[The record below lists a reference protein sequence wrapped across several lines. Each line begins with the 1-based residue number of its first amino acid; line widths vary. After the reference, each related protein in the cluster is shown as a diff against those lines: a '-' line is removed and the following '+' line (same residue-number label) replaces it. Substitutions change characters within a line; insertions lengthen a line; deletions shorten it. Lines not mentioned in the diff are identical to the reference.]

1 MTALPVSVI
10 VVSRHRATALRL
22 CVLALQ
28 QQNHP
33 AVEVIVV
40 ADPAGIAAV
49 AGFGVKTVIFDE
61 ANISAA
67 RNAGLALAAA
77 PVVAFIDDDAVAE
90 PTWLSRVVAP
100 FADPKV
106 LAATGFVRGRNG
118 ISRQWGAAWVDR
130 RGADHPFDL
139 AEAGAVFDAGAGR
152 AIKTQGTNCAFR
164 RDAVLALGGFD
175 PAYRFYHDE
184 TDLNLRMMAR
194 TAVVPLAQVVH
205 GFAVSERRHANRVPR
220 SLVEIAA
227 SSAVFL
233 RRHAPEALDKTAYA
247 ALRAHQAERLA
258 HHQRA
263 GRIGRAGVA
272 GLMAGLADGWA
283 EGMARDLP
291 LLTPIAATR
300 TAFMPLAGVG
310 ARKGVVLTSRLWGRA
325 RAKAQ
330 AEAAV
335 RAGQIVT
342 LICISLTARP
352 HRLRF
357 TESGY
362 WLHEGGIFGRSDRDG
377 PRLRFGTLRRRVAE
391 ERARW
396 AKLRPVDEG

>member
-10 VVSRHRATALRL
+10 VVSRHRAAELRL

-28 QQNHP
+28 QQDHP

-40 ADPAGIAAV
+40 ADPAGVAAV
-49 AGFGVKTVIFDE
+49 AGFGVKSVIFDE

-90 PTWLSRVVAP
+90 PTWLSRLVAP

-106 LAATGFVRGRNG
+106 LASTGFVRGRNG

-139 AEAGAVFDAGAGR
+139 AEAGAVFDAKAGR

-164 RDAVLALGGFD
+164 RDVVLALGGFD

-205 GFAVSERRHANRVPR
+205 GFAVSERRHTNRVPR

-227 SSAVFL
+227 SSAVLL
-233 RRHAPEALDKTAYA
+233 RRHAPAALDETAYA
-247 ALRAHQAERLA
+247 ALRDHQAERLA
-258 HHQRA
+258 RHQRA
-263 GRIGRAGVA
+263 GRIDRAGVA
-272 GLMAGLADGWA
+272 GLMAGLAAGWA
-283 EGMARDLP
+283 EGVARDLP
-291 LLTPIAATR
+291 ILTPIAETR

-335 RAGQIVT
+335 RSGQIVT
-342 LICISLTARP
+342 LICLSLTARP

-362 WLHEGGIFGRSDRDG
+362 WLHEGGVFGRSDRDG